1 MISNVYLKNA
11 YFVIG
16 KWKKLRDKKGY
27 EEAVVNCLLNAF
39 GPLRYSENVCIK
51 VLHWNDYCRR
61 KFFLELLGRELNLA
75 QVSMD
80 LGSHYVCQGV
90 KDS

>member
-51 VLHWNDYCRR
+51 VLH
-61 KFFLELLGRELNLA
+61 
-75 QVSMD
+75 
-80 LGSHYVCQGV
+80 
-90 KDS
+90 